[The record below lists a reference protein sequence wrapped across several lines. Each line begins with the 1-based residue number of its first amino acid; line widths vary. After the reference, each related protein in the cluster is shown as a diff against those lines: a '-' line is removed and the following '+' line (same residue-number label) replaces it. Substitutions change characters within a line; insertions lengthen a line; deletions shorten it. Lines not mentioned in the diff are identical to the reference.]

1 MGTKTTGFW
10 TFSKSTIQLLQDN
23 LLHPQT
29 PFQIIGR
36 SVWQRTQ
43 QVFQAAVPVV
53 QPLVNRALTALNDSP
68 DIVIVGAVLVFIVAA
83 LQFLF
88 WVQRVVLFWTR
99 MTMRLIFYAVLAGA
113 LAVVWQRGPEAAIRD
128 IVIFVSKIAGYATL
142 LKNFWLSEYE
152 RYDAQTKNGR
162 GMGGPGMSRRGA
174 DKSSQDDSS

>member
-1 MGTKTTGFW
+1 MGDENHWVLDLLEGVGLPE
-10 TFSKSTIQLLQDN
+10 STIQLLQDN
-23 LLHPQT
+23 VLHPET
-29 PFQIIGR
+29 PFQIFGR

-43 QVFQAAVPVV
+43 QAFQMAVPVV
-53 QPLVNRALTALNDSP
+53 QPMVNRALTALNDSP

-162 GMGGPGMSRRGA
+162 GMGAAAGMSRRGGR
-174 DKSSQDDSS
+174 

>member
-1 MGTKTTGFW
+1 MGDENHWVLDLLEGVGLPE
-10 TFSKSTIQLLQDN
+10 STIQLLQDN
-23 LLHPQT
+23 VLHPQT
-29 PFQIIGR
+29 PFQVIGR
-36 SVWQRTQ
+36 SVVQRVQ
-43 QVFQAAVPVV
+43 QAFQMAVPVV

-68 DIVIVGAVLVFIVAA
+68 DIVIVGALLVFIVAA

-99 MTMRLIFYAVLAGA
+99 MTMRLIFYAILAGA

-162 GMGGPGMSRRGA
+162 GMGPAGMSRRGGR
-174 DKSSQDDSS
+174 

>member
-1 MGTKTTGFW
+1 MAEENHWVLDLLEGVGLPE
-10 TFSKSTIQLLQDN
+10 STIQLLQDN
-23 LLHPQT
+23 VLHPQT
-29 PFQIIGR
+29 PLQVLGR
-36 SVWQRTQ
+36 SVYQRAQ
-43 QVFQAAVPVV
+43 QAFEMAVPVV
-53 QPLVNRALTALNDSP
+53 QPLVNRAVTALSDSP
-68 DIVIVGAVLVFIVAA
+68 DIVIVGALLVFIVAA

-99 MTMRLIFYAVLAGA
+99 MTMRLIFYAILAGA

-162 GMGGPGMSRRGA
+162 GMSGAGMSRRGGR
-174 DKSSQDDSS
+174 